1 MTIRKNRENKD
12 IGYLPSHKAVVA
24 NIDTNEYELDKDLKN
39 LKKVMIKIND
49 VNLEEAFWNDSIA
62 TSFTDITA
70 HVIIGDGL
78 RIRLEKNEKGLEII
92 EAWNR
97 NINVKRQTVEDWIRD
112 TWFDSIIHKHFMWR
126 VDDESP
132 EYDNVDIQ
140 RLDPKSIEIREDP
153 IMGYRKFIQHV
164 GNFKYYR
171 TKKSFYR
178 NAGKDNEHDW
188 EKWDTKSVNY
198 GNQFKEYANTFA
210 NKIHIP
216 DELHNIIYGDFFD
229 KPPIANAMHYIVYKR
244 WILWFMRK
252 YSQKHWAPFV
262 IIKIGD
268 PRTSTYPTSPQEMQK
283 AIDNASLFIKQITSF
298 GGAAVPGDYT
308 FETLEKQTGKSS
320 EIYVTYIR
328 ELDKQIMYTIFGSM
342 GQRDAAGSELA
353 TGRILEKGWL
363 RFIAGLRRHYELLL
377 TNFYSTVLLPY
388 HGINDVLPTDIDIEW
403 SNLIFEETYNLMRS
417 IEVGVNASIFKDI
430 NEARKA
436 AQSSFPFLNS
446 LPESENKSYE
456 DMKREE
462 IKQQASI
469 KAETSARGRLVAHNQ
484 QRKDK

>member
-1 MTIRKNRENKD
+1 
-12 IGYLPSHKAVVA
+12 
-24 NIDTNEYELDKDLKN
+24 
-39 LKKVMIKIND
+39 
-49 VNLEEAFWNDSIA
+49 
-62 TSFTDITA
+62 
-70 HVIIGDGL
+70 
-78 RIRLEKNEKGLEII
+78 
-92 EAWNR
+92 
-97 NINVKRQTVEDWIRD
+97 
-112 TWFDSIIHKHFMWR
+112 

-140 RLDPKSIEIREDP
+140 RLDPKSIEIRADP

-178 NAGKDNEHDW
+178 NAGKDSEHDW

-198 GNQFKEYANTFA
+198 GNQFKEYANTFV

-216 DELHNIIYGDFFD
+216 DELHNIIYGDFFN

-342 GQRDAAGSELA
+342 GQRDASGNELA

-363 RFIAGLRRHYELLL
+363 RFIAGLRRSYELLL
-377 TNFYSTVLLPY
+377 TNFYSNVLLPY
-388 HGINDVLPTDIDIEW
+388 HGITDVVPTDIDIEW
-403 SNLIFEETYNLMRS
+403 SNLIFEETYNLMKS
-417 IEVGVNASIFKDI
+417 IEVGVNSSVFKDI

-436 AQSSFPFLNS
+436 AQSSFPFLNL

-462 IKQQASI
+462 IKQQASL
-469 KAETSARGRLVAHNQ
+469 KTETSARGRLVAHNQ
-484 QRKDK
+484 QRKD